1 MTQAKIKPTPHR
13 KPSDVSRKQHCCRKC
28 GLPKFGHTEEKCQAQ
43 LRLRMFSLIAC
54 THFCMLITSK
64 EAEQQQITP
73 VSPPPAAVIGG
84 PSRPKLINGQ
94 SRIRVTTAPR
104 SHNFEGPGQQQVRR
118 STAAPPS
125 SNNPWSL
132 YGKDDEQI
140 MKELADPN
148 WKGNMLEVLE
158 WATGMRV

>member
-1 MTQAKIKPTPHR
+1 MTQAKIKPTPHH

-28 GLPKFGHTEEKCQAQ
+28 GLPKFGHTDEKCQAQ
-43 LRLRMFSLIAC
+43 LRLQ
-54 THFCMLITSK
+54 
-64 EAEQQQITP
+64 AEQQQQITP

-148 WKGNMLEVLE
+148 WNGNMLEVLE
-158 WATGMRV
+158 WATGTRV